1 MTIETFPWGIK
12 VSSQPTEGSKDTVR
26 KVQFGDGYAQVSGS
40 GLNDEIRTYEYS
52 FSGDP
57 TTANEIHAFLR
68 RHKVKSF
75 IFTPPFGDMA
85 LWRVEADSLKKVV
98 KNVKVITVTATF
110 EQAFAP

>member
-75 IFTPPFGDMA
+75 IFNRLSAIPRCGVSRLTRSKR
-85 LWRVEADSLKKVV
+85 WLK
-98 KNVKVITVTATF
+98 T
-110 EQAFAP
+110 